1 MRTPKLLLIAFIG
14 LGEILACGED
24 PAPRDPRPARPARV
38 AEAPAVSA
46 PEAPRL
52 RPPRTPKEPTGY
64 QSAYHHPA
72 SLLRP
77 LDGFP
82 LPSGTRLRDRDQD
95 GAVYEVEAGLGTIEA
110 FYQERGFRIT
120 RPGRLPGLIV
130 TRPDVGTRLQ
140 VQPGKHRVTL
150 LRFYR

>member
-1 MRTPKLLLIAFIG
+1 MRTPVLLLTAIIG
-14 LGEILACGED
+14 LGGAPACGED
-24 PAPRDPRPARPARV
+24 PLPRDPRPAPPARV
-38 AEAPAVSA
+38 AEAPASSGPTA
-46 PEAPRL
+46 PPPRPL
-52 RPPRTPKEPTGY
+52 RPPKEPASY
-64 QSAYHHPA
+64 QSAHRHPA

-82 LPSGTRLRDRDQD
+82 LPSGTQLVDQNRD
-95 GAVYEVEAGLGTIEA
+95 GAVYEVEADLGTIEA
-110 FYQERGFRIT
+110 FYLERGFRIT

-130 TRPDVGTRLQ
+130 TRSDVGTRLQ